1 MKKPTTLSPI
11 ESSQICAYLKTFE
24 ENEPVS
30 IYPAS
35 TWDILLQC
43 GLTQIIFRKCLNN
56 LVKLGYGKFESRTGS
71 VYFSLTRTG
80 KKWIQEAER

>member
-1 MKKPTTLSPI
+1 MEKPTILSPL
-11 ESSQICAYLKTFE
+11 ESSQICAYLKTFK

-35 TWDILLQC
+35 TWDTFVQC
-43 GLTQIIFRKCLNN
+43 GLTQIIFRKYLNE

-71 VYFSLTRTG
+71 VYFSLTKTG
-80 KKWIQEAER
+80 KKWIQETE